1 MFRHVEGRIKLVEAS
16 ERQHDLVQTGRLP
29 NRVLSKQNDNRK
41 VSGVRPRVS
50 VLGYEAVSVFS
61 KRREPCYQLL
71 LVSEM

>member
-29 NRVLSKQNDNRK
+29 NRVLQNDNRL

-61 KRREPCYQLL
+61 KRREP
-71 LVSEM
+71 